1 MSLDH
6 ALLLAAAV
14 TLVAIG
20 AARLSAKVGLP
31 ALLLFL
37 GVGML
42 LGDSILGISFSDT
55 HLAAE
60 LGFAALVVILAEGGL
75 TTKWAEIRPAVGM
88 SMLLATV
95 SVGATVAMVGAFGH
109 YVFHLSPP
117 VAIVLGGIV
126 ASTDAAA
133 VFAVLRN
140 VPIPGRLRATLEAE
154 SGLNDAPTVLIVT
167 AATAVALGHDPEG
180 GVWMSVVLVV
190 VELLAGQVLGL
201 MVGLTAAWVMR
212 RVQLP
217 SSGLY
222 AIAAVAWAF
231 GAYELSEVLHVSGF
245 AAAYVASVVLGNS
258 QLPHRQSVRAFAEG
272 LGWIAQIGLF
282 VMLGLLASPNRI
294 TLAVIGGALVLG
306 LFLLVVARPISVGIV
321 ALWFRIPWR
330 EQVFMSWAGLRGAVP
345 IILCTI
351 PLAAKVPGAEWLFDT
366 VLVLVIVFTFVQ
378 GPTLPWAARVL
389 GLLDPHGPTDV
400 DIEAAPLDRLRADL
414 LQVRVPA
421 GSKLAGVS
429 VRELRLPRN
438 TVVSLIIRDD
448 SPFAPAGRDRLEVG
462 DELMII
468 TPSQSRSKV
477 EVRLTEIGRGGRLA
491 RWNGVRADD

>member
-1 MSLDH
+1 MSLDLS
-6 ALLLAAAV
+6 LLLAAAV

-20 AARLSAKVGLP
+20 AARLSARVGLP

-42 LGDSILGISFSDT
+42 LGDSGLGISFSDPQ
-55 HLAAE
+55 LAAK
-60 LGFAALVVILAEGGL
+60 LGFAALVIILAEGGL
-75 TTKWAEIRPAVGM
+75 TTKWSEIRPAVGVA
-88 SMLLATV
+88 MLLATASVGV
-95 SVGATVAMVGAFGH
+95 SVAVVALFAH
-109 YVFHLSPP
+109 YVFGLTPA
-117 VAIVLGGIV
+117 VAVVLGGIV

-140 VPIPGRLRATLEAE
+140 VAIPGRLRATLEAE

-167 AATAVALGHDPEG
+167 MATSVALHRAPEG
-180 GVWMSVVLVV
+180 GTWVAVGLVV
-190 VELLAGQVLGL
+190 IELLAGQALGL
-201 MVGLTAAWVMR
+201 GVGLVAAWLMR

-231 GAYELSEVLHVSGF
+231 GVYELAGVLHVSGF

-282 VMLGLLASPNRI
+282 VMLGLLASPSRI
-294 TLAVIGGALVLG
+294 TWGVVGAGLVLG
-306 LFLLVVARPISVGIV
+306 LFLLLVARPLSVVLV
-321 ALWFRIPWR
+321 AAGFRLPWR
-330 EQVFMSWAGLRGAVP
+330 EQAFMSWAGLRGAVP

-351 PLAAKVPGAEWLFDT
+351 PMAARLPGAERLFDM
-366 VLVLVIVFTFVQ
+366 VLVLVIAFTFLQ
-378 GPTLPWAARVL
+378 GPTLPWLGQRL
-389 GLLDPHGPTDV
+389 GLVDPHGPRDV
-400 DIEAAPLDRLRADL
+400 DIEAAPLDRLRAEL
-414 LQVRVPA
+414 LQVRVPD

-429 VRELRLPRN
+429 VRELRLPKD
-438 TVVSLIIRDD
+438 TVVSLIIRDET
-448 SPFAPAGRDRLEVG
+448 PFAPTGRDRLEVG
-462 DELMII
+462 DEMMIM
-468 TPSQSRSKV
+468 TPTQHRAKV

-491 RWNGVRADD
+491 RWNGVRAD